1 LNTLAVFV
9 LETSSLAVFVLA
21 VIMESTVVLE
31 KEPDLLS
38 FNIVTDKR
46 RYILTAEN
54 AECYGNWS
62 NALEPKKVKA
72 TPTKAQRQKL
82 GCGTVLFDFKPQ
94 SGETHQLGVS
104 AGKEKLSALTS
115 DATHPLPC
123 CLLPLFSAYPSQQ
136 QERRWK

>member
-1 LNTLAVFV
+1 M
-9 LETSSLAVFVLA
+9 LEYWAA
-21 VIMESTVVLE
+21 IMESTVVLE
-31 KEPDLLS
+31 QEPDLLS

-94 SGETHQLGVS
+94 PGEILVAGREERKPVS
-104 AGKEKLSALTS
+104 DS
-115 DATHPLPC
+115 D
-123 CLLPLFSAYPSQQ
+123 SSS
-136 QERRWK
+136 

>member
-1 LNTLAVFV
+1 MVSF
-9 LETSSLAVFVLA
+9 
-21 VIMESTVVLE
+21 E

-104 AGKEKLSALTS
+104 AGKGAIDRPKTMGCSSGGAWGNA
-115 DATHPLPC
+115 ATLV
-123 CLLPLFSAYPSQQ
+123 
-136 QERRWK
+136 